1 MREERA
7 DDRQVGLVLKEQ
19 TGAAQSRQLDDE
31 KRLHCSKVERHYGTE
46 GGTRADFAQI
56 KQARTAAVR
65 EKAELE
71 SERDELAEKLMKA
84 AAREAEL
91 DMKLK
96 AQGVEK
102 QKVSF
107 SNLKWD

>member
-65 EKAELE
+65 EKAELD
-71 SERDELAEKLMKA
+71 R
-84 AAREAEL
+84 
-91 DMKLK
+91 KLK